1 MAKFDIKRAY
11 RLLPVNSNDR
21 KFLGMQW
28 REKFYVDLALPFGLR
43 SAPKI
48 FSQFADILQHILSNV
63 SSVFIQH
70 YLDDFLILG
79 RPNSDECG
87 NGLSKCI
94 AVCEQ
99 LGVPLA
105 SEKTEGP
112 STCLTYLG
120 FMIDSSKFEVS
131 LPDKKVDKAKHLL
144 KLWKNRKSGTK
155 RQLLSLVGLLQ
166 HCSQVIP
173 LSKVFLRRLIDR
185 AHSVVNLNHFVH
197 LTIWERDDL
206 DWWFR
211 LFDQWNGRCLFYFAG
226 FEPAPNVFVSTDSA
240 GRLGFG
246 AIFKNEW
253 FAGKW
258 PDGSSSLSIAV
269 KELIPIVLAAQIWG
283 CQWKHRIVEF
293 KCDNLAVVSCLQG
306 CFCKDRHLAFLLR
319 ELSIVAILSNFSFT
333 SSHISGSR
341 NCQADALS
349 RFKFQEFFKSVDH
362 PMSEMKVSSSMLLY
376 LVFPPWIRSGST
388 L

>member
-1 MAKFDIKRAY
+1 M
-11 RLLPVNSNDR
+11 
-21 KFLGMQW
+21 
-28 REKFYVDLALPFGLR
+28 
-43 SAPKI
+43 
-48 FSQFADILQHILSNV
+48 
-63 SSVFIQH
+63 
-70 YLDDFLILG
+70 
-79 RPNSDECG
+79 
-87 NGLSKCI
+87 
-94 AVCEQ
+94 
-99 LGVPLA
+99 
-105 SEKTEGP
+105 
-112 STCLTYLG
+112 
-120 FMIDSSKFEVS
+120 
-131 LPDKKVDKAKHLL
+131 
-144 KLWKNRKSGTK
+144 
-155 RQLLSLVGLLQ
+155 
-166 HCSQVIP
+166 IP

-206 DWWFR
+206 DGWFR

-226 FEPAPNVFVSTDSA
+226 FEPAPNVFVSTDYA

-293 KCDNLAVVSCLQG
+293 KCDNLAVVSCSQG

-349 RFKFQEFFKSVDH
+349 RFKFQEFFQISGSSNVRNESVVQH
-362 PMSEMKVSSSMLLY
+362 AALSGVSSLDQKWQYLLSKSLADSTQKTYCSAQKCFVEFCIQFSLFNRNGSILPASELTILRFIGVLSERRQPSTIRAY
-376 LVFPPWIRSGST
+376 LSAVRSLHIIHGFSDPLIGSCRIPMA
-388 L
+388 LKGAKRVNA

>member
-1 MAKFDIKRAY
+1 MIK
-11 RLLPVNSNDR
+11 LSICLN
-21 KFLGMQW
+21 
-28 REKFYVDLALPFGLR
+28 FGR
-43 SAPKI
+43 I
-48 FSQFADILQHILSNV
+48 
-63 SSVFIQH
+63 
-70 YLDDFLILG
+70 
-79 RPNSDECG
+79 
-87 NGLSKCI
+87 
-94 AVCEQ
+94 
-99 LGVPLA
+99 
-105 SEKTEGP
+105 
-112 STCLTYLG
+112 
-120 FMIDSSKFEVS
+120 VS
-131 LPDKKVDKAKHLL
+131 LVPKGNYYRWLACC
-144 KLWKNRKSGTK
+144 
-155 RQLLSLVGLLQ
+155 Q

-197 LTIWERDDL
+197 LTIWERDVL

-211 LFDQWNGRCLFYFAG
+211 LFDQWNGRCLFYFAC
-226 FEPAPNVFVSTDSA
+226 FEPAPNVFVSTDYA

-246 AIFKNEW
+246 AIFKKEW

-293 KCDNLAVVSCLQG
+293 KCDNLAVVSCSQG

-349 RFKFQEFFKSVDH
+349 RFKFQEFFSNQ
-362 PMSEMKVSSSMLLY
+362 
-376 LVFPPWIRSGST
+376 WIIQCQK
-388 L
+388 